1 MVSEHLFSL
10 HITRQEYLRYYA
22 GDARSVQV
30 RSIQG
35 LLLQFPASA
44 LKHHVTHQGI
54 DGHFIIKFDGDN
66 KLIALNKIAD

>member
-1 MVSEHLFSL
+1 MSEHYFSL
-10 HITRQEYLRYYA
+10 QISRQEYLRYYA
-22 GDARSVQV
+22 GDANSVQV

-44 LKHHVTHQGI
+44 LKNYITHQGI
-54 DGHFIIKFDGDN
+54 NGYFVIKFDGDN

>member
-1 MVSEHLFSL
+1 MSEHYFSL
-10 HITRQEYLRYYA
+10 QISQQEYLRYYA
-22 GDARSVQV
+22 GDANSVQV

-44 LKHHVTHQGI
+44 LKKHITHQGI
-54 DGHFIIKFDGDN
+54 NGHFVIKFDGDN